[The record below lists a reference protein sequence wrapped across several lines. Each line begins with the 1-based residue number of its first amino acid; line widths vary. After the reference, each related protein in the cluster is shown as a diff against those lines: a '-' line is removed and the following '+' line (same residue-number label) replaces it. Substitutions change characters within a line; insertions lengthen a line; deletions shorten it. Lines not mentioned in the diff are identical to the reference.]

1 MGKVQ
6 HGRSSRWFTRLAPG
20 LVALLAY
27 RRRDLPGD
35 LVAGVSVAAVALPVG
50 VAYAQLAG
58 FSPVVGLYASILP
71 LLVYALF
78 GTSRQLIVGPDAAT
92 CALVASALVPLAAGD
107 AALYLSLSV
116 ALAALAGLCCIL
128 ASFIRLGAL
137 ADFLSKPIL
146 VGFLNGVSVHILAGQ
161 LGKLAG
167 VSIDAPGVV
176 PATVQLLEQYADY
189 HWPTLLVGLVAFAV
203 LLLAPRL
210 LPRLPAALLA
220 LVVAAAL
227 VAAFDLDQRGVA
239 VVGAVPAGLPELKL
253 PNVPWHLIDE
263 LMAAALGVA
272 LVSFSS
278 MMLTAR
284 SFAAKNHYEIDAD
297 REFAA
302 LGAANLAAA
311 LTQSFAISGADSR
324 TAVSDAAGGRTQL
337 TGVIAALSIA
347 VVLLFLSEPLRYVPI
362 AALAAVLVM
371 ASISLLD
378 VRGLV
383 LLLRFSRIEFALAML
398 ATTGVIWVGAIKAI
412 LVVLIL
418 SLIRFVMLS
427 SRPRFDVLGKVEG
440 ISGFHPLANHP
451 EATTWPGLLLLR
463 FNAPLVFFNVNYFK
477 QQVER
482 AVAHTGTDL
491 RWLVLDALP
500 ITQMDVTGY
509 LVVED
514 LKASLR
520 QKGIQLVV
528 AGRRKEILD
537 WRKAHAFEDDDTLYF
552 PTMRKAVKAFVEGH
566 QGNVSAPPESSST
579 APPRNG
585 SAGGETGGEPPDT
598 SGPGAR

>member
-1 MGKVQ
+1 MGKAP
-6 HGRSSRWFTRLAPG
+6 RRNSSRWLPRLAPG
-20 LVALLAY
+20 LAALLAY
-27 RRRDLPGD
+27 RRGDLPGD

-50 VAYAQLAG
+50 IAYAQLAG

-92 CALVASALVPLAAGD
+92 CALIASALVPLAGGD
-107 AALYLSLSV
+107 SERYLSLSV
-116 ALAALAGLCCIL
+116 ALAGLTGVFCIL

-146 VGFLNGVSVHILAGQ
+146 VGFLNGISLHILAGQ
-161 LGKLAG
+161 LGKLAA
-167 VSIDAPGVV
+167 VPVTAPGVV
-176 PATVQLLEQYADY
+176 PATLQLLEQYADY
-189 HWPTLLVGLVAFAV
+189 HWPTLLVGLTAFAV
-203 LLLAPRL
+203 LLLSPRL

-227 VAAFDLDQRGVA
+227 VAVFGLDQRGVA
-239 VVGAVPAGLPELKL
+239 VIGAVPAGLPELKL
-253 PNVPWHLIDE
+253 PDVPWHQVDE
-263 LMAAALGVA
+263 LVAAALGLA

-324 TAVSDAAGGRTQL
+324 TAMSDAAGGRTQL
-337 TGVIAALSIA
+337 AGVIAALSIA
-347 VVLLFLSEPLRYVPI
+347 AVLLFLSEPLRFVPI
-362 AALAAVLVM
+362 AALAAVLII
-371 ASISLLD
+371 ASLSLLD
-378 VRGLV
+378 VRSLV
-383 LLLRFSRIEFALAML
+383 LLLRFSRIEFAFAML
-398 ATTGVIWVGAIKAI
+398 ATLGVVWVGAIKAI

-427 SRPRFDVLGKVEG
+427 SRPRVDVLGKVAG
-440 ISGFHPLANHP
+440 ISGFHHLANHP

-463 FNAPLVFFNVNYFK
+463 FNAPLVFFNANYFK

-482 AVAHTGTDL
+482 AVERAGDGLH
-491 RWLVLDALP
+491 WLVLDAMP

-509 LVVED
+509 FAVEE
-514 LKASLR
+514 LR
-520 QKGIQLVV
+520 ATLRRKGIQLAV
-528 AGRRKEILD
+528 AGRYQEIMA
-537 WRKAHAFEDDDTLYF
+537 WRKAHALDNDDTLYF
-552 PTMRKAVKAFVEGH
+552 PTMRKAVKAFLER
-566 QGNVSAPPESSST
+566 Q
-579 APPRNG
+579 
-585 SAGGETGGEPPDT
+585 AGGEAGQG
-598 SGPGAR
+598 